1 MQKNIFCVDLQDV
14 FWYNSTVVGSDDM
27 SDGKN
32 DNKLD
37 YVELAKAYSMVFQLG
52 LSMMVPIG
60 LCIFIGYKLD
70 KWLGTRYIVII
81 FIFIGMAAGMKSAYT
96 ITKGFYQKDLEKEKK
111 QREYFDSLYKHSRSV
126 DEKETDN
133 DNKNEIENE
142 DDE

>member
-1 MQKNIFCVDLQDV
+1 MDLQDV
-14 FWYNSTVVGSDDM
+14 FWYNDTVVGSDDM

-32 DNKLD
+32 GKKSD
-37 YVELAKAYSMVFQLG
+37 YVEIVRAYSMVFQLG
-52 LSMMVPIG
+52 LSMMVPIA

-70 KWLGTRYIVII
+70 EWFHTGYIVII

-111 QREYFDSLYKHSRSV
+111 QREYFDSLYKHSRSGN
-126 DEKETDN
+126 EEETDN
-133 DNKNEIENE
+133 DNE

>member
-1 MQKNIFCVDLQDV
+1 MDLQDV
-14 FWYNSTVVGSDDM
+14 FWYNDTVVGSDDM

-32 DNKLD
+32 DKKSD
-37 YVELAKAYSMVFQLG
+37 YVEIVRAYSMVFQLG
-52 LSMMVPIG
+52 LSMMVPIA

-70 KWLGTRYIVII
+70 EWLHTGYMIII

-126 DEKETDN
+126 NEEETD
-133 DNKNEIENE
+133 NE